1 MSALLEV
8 RGLSC
13 RFGGVKAVDG
23 VDLDIP
29 QGAICAL
36 IGPNGAGKTT
46 VMNLLTGFT
55 RPSAG
60 SVRLGGTELTTLA
73 AHRITRAGVARTFQN
88 NRLFTRLSVVENV
101 MAGGCHAVGD
111 GVLQSLLRLPLQRR
125 QEAALRDRAHELLAR
140 LGVGGF
146 ASHPVGAL
154 SYGHRRLVEIARA
167 LASGPRLLLLDEP
180 AAGLNSREAAGLV
193 DIIGA
198 LPDQGIATILIEHNM
213 GLVMRVAQRVA
224 VMNFGRKIA
233 DGAPADIRRDPAVL
247 DAYLG
252 HGASH
257 A

>member
-1 MSALLEV
+1 MNALLEV

-13 RFGGVKAVDG
+13 RFGGVKAVDA
-23 VDLDIP
+23 VDLDVP
-29 QGAICAL
+29 HGAVCAL

-55 RPSAG
+55 RPTAG
-60 SVRLGGTELTTLA
+60 SVRLGGAELTRLPP
-73 AHRITRAGVARTFQN
+73 HRITRAGVARTFQN

-101 MAGGCHAVGD
+101 MSGGCHTVAN
-111 GVLQSLLRLPLQRR
+111 GVLRSLLQLPADRRR
-125 QEAALRDRAHELLAR
+125 QAALRERSHALLHR
-140 LGVGGF
+140 LGIAAF

-167 LASGPRLLLLDEP
+167 LASAPTLLLLDEP

-193 DIIGA
+193 DVIGA
-198 LPDQGIATILIEHNM
+198 LPEQGIATILIEHNM

-252 HGASH
+252 HGNKH